1 MPKAGKVILGILG
14 AVGAFLGI
22 RYLIRAAP
30 EEYVCPIC
38 GEPFA
43 TYEELKTHF
52 ETAHESELIEIV
64 WD

>member
-1 MPKAGKVILGILG
+1 MPKAGKVILGILVAIG
-14 AVGAFLGI
+14 AAFGI
-22 RYLIRAAP
+22 RHLIRAAP

-38 GEPFA
+38 GETLD